1 MKEFR
6 DVERILVM
14 KLRHIGDV
22 LLAVPAIRALRES
35 FPNAHIAALVNS
47 GTEEMLTLNPL
58 LDEVICYSR
67 DIKKLSFVN
76 RLKEE
81 IRFVKG
87 LKAKGFDMTVDLT
100 GGDRAALT
108 GFFIGARY
116 RLAYDMQGSGFLG
129 KRRLLHLLEL
139 TAINTKK
146 SGFFGKKW
154 LYTHLAPKPKAM
166 THAVL
171 KDLGLVNAFGMDTQ
185 DLSVDIYVD
194 PAEDVYIDKT
204 LKDAGLKE
212 NDMFVH
218 VHPTSRWLF
227 KAWQDSSMAWVLDKI
242 EDAGLRV
249 VITSSNDEEELSRVK
264 SIIGL
269 MKKNPIDLSG
279 KLKLNHLASLSKR
292 AAFYFGID
300 TAPMH
305 IAAAVGTRVVA
316 IFGPSGSFDWGPWD
330 NVASQRLRIRDN
342 KKGFRQI
349 LSPYRLKNGVQVNGI
364 HTVIQKDWQCVPCGK
379 AGCDNT
385 RKSRC
390 LDELEKEAVWNVL
403 LKVIEGRGRS
413 VAR

>member
-1 MKEFR
+1 MKEFK
-6 DVERILVM
+6 DVEKILVM

-22 LLAVPAIRALRES
+22 LLCVPAIRAIRES

-47 GTEEMLTLNPL
+47 GTEEMLALNPL
-58 LDEVICYSR
+58 LDEVICYKR
-67 DIKKLSFVN
+67 GMKKLFLVN
-76 RLKEE
+76 RMREE
-81 IRFVKG
+81 IRFIKE

-116 RLAYDMQGSGFLG
+116 RLAYDMKGSGFLG

-139 TAINTKK
+139 AEFKTKK
-146 SGFFGKKW
+146 SGFFGKRW
-154 LYTHLAPKPKAM
+154 LYTHLAPKPKPM

-171 KDLGLVNAFGMDTQ
+171 RDLGLVNAFGMDTQ
-185 DLSVDIYVD
+185 DLSVDIYAD
-194 PAEDVYIDKT
+194 PADDAYIENV
-204 LKDAGLKE
+204 LKASGLQKDE
-212 NDMFVH
+212 PFVH

-249 VITSSNDEEELSRVK
+249 VITASDDEAELNRVK

-269 MKKNPIDLSG
+269 MKTKPIDLSG
-279 KLKLNHLASLSKR
+279 RLKLNHLASLSKR

-316 IFGPSGSFDWGPWD
+316 VFGPSGSFDWGPWD
-330 NVASQRLRIRDN
+330 NAASRRLRIRDN
-342 KKGFRQI
+342 KKGYRQI
-349 LSPYRLKNGVQVNGI
+349 SSPYRLKNGVQVNGI
-364 HTVIQKDWQCVPCGK
+364 HTVIQKDWTCVPCGK
-379 AGCDNT
+379 AGCENT
-385 RKSRC
+385 QKSRC
-390 LDELEKEAVWNVL
+390 LDELEKDAVWKVL
-403 LKVIEGRGRS
+403 SKVIEGMGRS
-413 VAR
+413 IAR